1 MKLKLYVKYDGTDFC
16 GWQKQP
22 NGTSV
27 QEVLETAIFSL
38 TNEQVSVTGSGRTD
52 AGVHANMQ
60 VASLTLKNFSMPEN
74 KFYKALNPLLPKGVI
89 VYKSERAEEDF
100 HAVKSA
106 KKKTYSYSFYVSEY
120 ANPLLD
126 RYSLRIDK
134 LPNFKLIKK
143 AIKILTGEH
152 DFKSFCSSNSS
163 AKTTVRTVYSIKIKK
178 NKNGFCFLVTGNG
191 FLYNMVRTLSG
202 TLLEVG
208 YEKLPLKNVAL
219 ALKTGE
225 RKHVGKTLAPNGLC
239 LQSVEY

>member
-1 MKLKLYVKYDGTDFC
+1 MKLKLYIRYDGTDFC
-16 GWQKQP
+16 GWQKQK
-22 NGTSV
+22 NGVSV
-27 QEVLETAIFSL
+27 QEVLEDAVFTL
-38 TNEQVSVTGSGRTD
+38 TNERVSLTGSGRTD

-74 KFYKALNPLLPKGVI
+74 KFYKALNPLLPNGVI
-89 VYKSERAEEDF
+89 VYKSEKAQEDF

-120 ANPLLD
+120 NNPLIN

-134 LPNFKLIKK
+134 FPDFKLIKK
-143 AIKILTGEH
+143 AIKIICGEH

-178 NKNGFCFLVTGNG
+178 TENGFCFLVTGNG
-191 FLYNMVRTLSG
+191 FLYNMVRTISG
-202 TLLEVG
+202 TLLEIG
-208 YEKLPLKNVAL
+208 YNRLPLKNLQL
-219 ALKTGE
+219 ALQTGE
-225 RKHVGKTLAPNGLC
+225 RKYVGKTLAPNGLC